1 MNNNMSVESVK
12 MAFGQFKVVDV
23 TFVVNDGNDA
33 ERARVTS
40 NIYSFK
46 CPIDL
51 KADAGGL
58 VVVDTDNGFKLA
70 KVVGVF
76 DNCFQNSAKI
86 NKAVKWV
93 VDSIDLETYNVRRM
107 AEEQLKYAKNR
118 LEEKKQAFEQV
129 QIYEYMAKTDPE
141 ARELLK
147 MMKISQGIDPEISLI
162 SDISATPVVT
172 PDEV

>member
-1 MNNNMSVESVK
+1 MNNNMSVEAVR

-76 DNCFQNSAKI
+76 ENSFQNSAKV
-86 NKAVKWV
+86 NRATKWV
-93 VDSIDLETYNVRRM
+93 ADVVDLETYNVRRM

-141 ARELLK
+141 AKELLK
-147 MMKISQGIDPEISLI
+147 MMKISQGIDPEVSLI
-162 SDISATPVVT
+162 PNAPINAVIT